1 MSSLSTCRCC
11 GLIQRMPI
19 VPEGMEAIC
28 TRCGTP
34 FRPRISR
41 AASDTAA
48 IALAALILYPL
59 AVSFP
64 IMKIERFGHAT
75 DASVLTGITA
85 MFSDGQLFVG
95 SVVLLCSVVFPLGK
109 LFSILALSLGGLG
122 MAHHHK
128 ALTYRL
134 VEWTGR
140 WGMLDVLLVA
150 VLVAA
155 LKLGNMMEVKP
166 GPAAAAF
173 AICVILSLLATAR
186 FDPHSL
192 WESQAQPRSRA

>member
-1 MSSLSTCRCC
+1 
-11 GLIQRMPI
+11 MPI
-19 VPEGMEAIC
+19 VPDGMQAIC
-28 TRCGTP
+28 TRCGAA
-34 FRPRISR
+34 FRPRLSQ
-41 AASDTAA
+41 AAHETAA
-48 IALAALILYPL
+48 IALAALILYPV
-59 AVSFP
+59 AVGFP

-75 DASVLTGITA
+75 DASVLSGITA

-95 SVVLLCSVVFPLGK
+95 TVVLLCSVVFPLGK
-109 LFSILALSLGGLG
+109 LISILALSLGGLG

-150 VLVAA
+150 VLIAA
-155 LKLGNMMEVKP
+155 LKLGDMMEVTP

-173 AICVILSLLATAR
+173 AMCVVLSLIATAR

-192 WESQAQPRSRA
+192 WEAQTQIGSRV